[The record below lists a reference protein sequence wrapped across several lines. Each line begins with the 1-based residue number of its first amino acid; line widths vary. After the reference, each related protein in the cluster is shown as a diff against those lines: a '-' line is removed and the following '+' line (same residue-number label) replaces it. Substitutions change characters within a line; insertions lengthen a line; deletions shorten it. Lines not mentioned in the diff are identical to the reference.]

1 MTGQDDRERRLRRR
15 ILIAGGA
22 AVAAGLG
29 LGYWKNA
36 RVPQQ
41 GAKMISA
48 AEAHAAAMSGEI
60 LLVDIRTPEEWRAT
74 GIGQG
79 AVPIDMRR
87 DDFLEALAAAGG
99 ARDRRIALICRS
111 GNRSARLAKQ
121 LQEAGYSGVADVS
134 GGMLGSAAGAGW
146 TAAGLPVV
154 QWDG

>member
-1 MTGQDDRERRLRRR
+1 MTDLESRQRQVRRR

-36 RVPQQ
+36 RVPAMGQ
-41 GAKMISA
+41 KTISA
-48 AEAHAAAMSGEI
+48 AKAHADALAGDI

-74 GIGQG
+74 GIGEG
-79 AVPIDMRR
+79 AVPIDMQR

-99 ARDRRIALICRS
+99 ARDSRIALICRS

-121 LQEAGYSGVADVS
+121 LQETGFTGVIDVS
-134 GGMLGSAAGAGW
+134 GGMQGSAAAPGW
-146 TAAGLPVV
+146 AASGLPVV